1 MARQKSVPKAAAG
14 KKSPRPPSST
24 AYGRS
29 AILLEEVR
37 AQYRVIGEGLKQTSD
52 EARRN
57 LQALDERIGERL
69 ASIEFAVRDVVTR
82 VVAHDVMLKTMD
94 SKLDEHTRILGEHTR
109 ILDEHTTKLD
119 EHSHRHDDALERL
132 DDQART
138 LAHHS
143 ARLERIEAKLDRKAE
158 AEDLDQ
164 LAERVSRLERAATG
178 S

>member
-94 SKLDEHTRILGEHTR
+94 SKLDEHTRILGEHT
-109 ILDEHTTKLD
+109 
-119 EHSHRHDDALERL
+119 HRHDDALERL

>member
-1 MARQKSVPKAAAG
+1 MARQKSAPKAAAG

-24 AYGRS
+24 AYGRT

-37 AQYRVIGEGLKQTSD
+37 AEFKVIGEGLAQTSD
-52 EARRN
+52 EARRS

-82 VVAHDVMLKTMD
+82 VVAHDAMLKTMD
-94 SKLDEHTRILGEHTR
+94 SKLDEHTRILGEHT
-109 ILDEHTTKLD
+109 TKLD
-119 EHSHRHDDALERL
+119 EHTHRHDDALERL
-132 DDQART
+132 GDQART

-158 AEDLDQ
+158 AEDLDR
-164 LAERVSRLERAATG
+164 LAERVSRLERVATG

>member
-1 MARQKSVPKAAAG
+1 MARQKSVPKAAAE

-24 AYGRS
+24 AYGRA

-37 AQYRVIGEGLKQTSD
+37 AEFKVIGEGLKQTRE

-82 VVAHDVMLKTMD
+82 VVAHDAMLKTMD
-94 SKLDEHTRILGEHTR
+94 SKLDEHTQILGEHTKK
-109 ILDEHTTKLD
+109 LDEHTR
-119 EHSHRHDDALERL
+119 RHDDALERL
-132 DDQART
+132 DD
-138 LAHHS
+138 HS

-158 AEDLDQ
+158 AEDLDR
-164 LAERVSRLERAATG
+164 LAQRMSRLERAATG

>member
-109 ILDEHTTKLD
+109 ILDEHT
-119 EHSHRHDDALERL
+119 HRHDDALERL